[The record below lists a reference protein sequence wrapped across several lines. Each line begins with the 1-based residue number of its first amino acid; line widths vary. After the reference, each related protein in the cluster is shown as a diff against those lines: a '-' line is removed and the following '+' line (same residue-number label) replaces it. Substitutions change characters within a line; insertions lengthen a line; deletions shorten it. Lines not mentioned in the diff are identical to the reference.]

1 MAEFNILMYGWRCW
15 SEPRGRCAS
24 RRRVLGSPQPF
35 CSPIESFIIFSV
47 QEICVELLF
56 LHERCVGRERGVKLN
71 EIYCVLLLLFALAA
85 ASDCCPNV
93 AVWWGGEE
101 DKNLAAGLNINDC
114 FWLHGRCLF
123 VFPVIVLLSALLIIY
138 RKIQELR

>member
-1 MAEFNILMYGWRCW
+1 MVGVVGPSLGGAAQVVVGCSVHPNHFARPSKASLSFLCKKFALSCSSYIKGAWG
-15 SEPRGRCAS
+15 RG
-24 RRRVLGSPQPF
+24 
-35 CSPIESFIIFSV
+35 
-47 QEICVELLF
+47 
-56 LHERCVGRERGVKLN
+56 RGVKLN

-114 FWLHGRCLF
+114 L
-123 VFPVIVLLSALLIIY
+123 
-138 RKIQELR
+138 